1 MFGKFVV
8 RAWSWYGGSILNWF
22 IETKLILVPL
32 GMPILRINSFEKYL
46 NKENPESAG
55 LKMCSQHT
63 DAFPLIAQL
72 ASF

>member
-8 RAWSWYGGSILNWF
+8 RAWSSYGWNILYWL
-22 IETKLILVPL
+22 IEAELILVPL

-55 LKMCSQHT
+55 HQISVG
-63 DAFPLIAQL
+63 LIWRIL
-72 ASF
+72 